1 MKLRGSV
8 LVNTIILFGIFLTM
22 TIGMFKQF
30 NRWQQ
35 HYQIIKQVK
44 KSQFK
49 SAYSQWRQNVQNV
62 EGVNHHDKSETA
74 DSASLKSSQAS
85 EVSVSPTRSMPVVEK
100 TVSETDTKSVP

>member
-22 TIGMFKQF
+22 IIGMFKQF

-35 HYQIIKQVK
+35 HYQIIKQVE

-49 SAYSQWRQNVQNV
+49 SAYSQWRQNA

>member
-30 NRWQQ
+30 TRWQQ
-35 HYQIIKQVK
+35 HYQIIKQVE

-49 SAYSQWRQNVQNV
+49 SAYSQWRQNA

>member
-8 LVNTIILFGIFLTM
+8 LINTIVLFGIFLTM
-22 TIGMFKQF
+22 TVGMFKQF

-35 HYQIIKQVK
+35 RYQIIKQVE

-49 SAYSQWRQNVQNV
+49 SAYSQWRQNA

>member
-35 HYQIIKQVK
+35 HYQIIKQVE
-44 KSQFK
+44 KSQFR
-49 SAYSQWRQNVQNV
+49 SAYSQWRQNA
-62 EGVNHHDKSETA
+62 EGVNHHKSETA

>member
-22 TIGMFKQF
+22 TIWMFKQF

-35 HYQIIKQVK
+35 HYQIIKQVE

-49 SAYSQWRQNVQNV
+49 SAYSQWRQNA

>member
-22 TIGMFKQF
+22 TVGMFKQF

-35 HYQIIKQVK
+35 RYQIIKQVE

-49 SAYSQWRQNVQNV
+49 SAYSQWRQDA
-62 EGVNHHDKSETA
+62 EGANHHDKSETA
-74 DSASLKSSQAS
+74 DSTSLKSSQAS
-85 EVSVSPTRSMPVVEK
+85 EVSISPTRSMPVVEK
-100 TVSETDTKSVP
+100 TVSETDTKSVH

>member
-22 TIGMFKQF
+22 TVGMFKQF

-35 HYQIIKQVK
+35 RYQIIKQVE

-49 SAYSQWRQNVQNV
+49 SAYSQWRQSA

-74 DSASLKSSQAS
+74 DSTSLKSSQAS
-85 EVSVSPTRSMPVVEK
+85 EVSISPTRSMPVVEK

>member
-22 TIGMFKQF
+22 TVGMFKQF

-35 HYQIIKQVK
+35 RYQIIKQVE

-49 SAYSQWRQNVQNV
+49 SAYSQWRHDA
-62 EGVNHHDKSETA
+62 EGANHHDKSETA
-74 DSASLKSSQAS
+74 DSTSLKSSQAS
-85 EVSVSPTRSMPVVEK
+85 EVSISPTRSMPVVEK

>member
-35 HYQIIKQVK
+35 RYQIIKQVE

-49 SAYSQWRQNVQNV
+49 SAYLQWRLDA
-62 EGVNHHDKSETA
+62 EGANHHDKPERA
-74 DSASLKSSQAS
+74 DSTSLKSSQAS
-85 EVSVSPTRSMPVVEK
+85 EVSISPTRSMPVVEK

>member
-35 HYQIIKQVK
+35 HYQIIKQVE

-49 SAYSQWRQNVQNV
+49 SAYSQWRQNA

-74 DSASLKSSQAS
+74 DSASLKFSQAS

>member
-35 HYQIIKQVK
+35 NYQIIKQVE

-49 SAYSQWRQNVQNV
+49 SAYSQWRQNA

>member
-22 TIGMFKQF
+22 TVGMFKQF

-35 HYQIIKQVK
+35 RYQIIKQVE

-49 SAYSQWRQNVQNV
+49 SAYSQWRQDA
-62 EGVNHHDKSETA
+62 EGANHHDKSETA

>member
-8 LVNTIILFGIFLTM
+8 LINTIVLFGIFLTM
-22 TIGMFKQF
+22 TVGMFKQF

-35 HYQIIKQVK
+35 RYQIIKQVE

-49 SAYSQWRQNVQNV
+49 SAYSQWRQNA

-100 TVSETDTKSVP
+100 TVSETDTKSAP

>member
-35 HYQIIKQVK
+35 HYQIIKQVE
-44 KSQFK
+44 KS
-49 SAYSQWRQNVQNV
+49 
-62 EGVNHHDKSETA
+62 
-74 DSASLKSSQAS
+74 
-85 EVSVSPTRSMPVVEK
+85 
-100 TVSETDTKSVP
+100 